1 MKKVILIS
9 FVTVLMVSAAWAQ
22 WGPGGQ
28 GNCDRM
34 GMMGMGPKDHMGGG
48 HPGCGMQGMQGHGQM
63 GMFGIKMILRHAD
76 DINLTDTQR
85 KQLEQLMVDHQL
97 ARVEM
102 KARVEKAQIQV
113 RALMRDM
120 DAPENEVMR
129 AIDEVSRAR
138 AEMAKQR
145 YRHRQE
151 TLSIL
156 TDAQIDKLTDLRD
169 EWREER
175 CENRQQMGG
184 KKSFRGYRLGR

>member
-9 FVTVLMVSAAWAQ
+9 LLSVLMVSAAWAQ
-22 WGPGGQ
+22 WGPGPQ
-28 GNCDRM
+28 GNCDK
-34 GMMGMGPKDHMGGG
+34 MGMGMGSRGHMEGGR
-48 HPGCGMQGMQGHGQM
+48 PGCHMMKGHGQK
-63 GMFGIKMILRHAD
+63 GMLGIKMILRHAD

-85 KQLEQLMVDHQL
+85 EQLEQLMVDHQL

-113 RALMRDM
+113 KALMRDM

-151 TLSIL
+151 TLAVL
-156 TDAQIDKLTDLRD
+156 TDAQRDKLTELRN

-175 CENRQQMGG
+175 CKNRQEMGG
-184 KKSFRGYRLGR
+184 KKSFRGRRFGR